1 MSILLWRGPAVLVGL
16 IGVTFSPRML
26 VLSPNASR
34 GKLKAVDV
42 VKHQLGFACPRPQGG
57 WGRGWS
63 NNRDIAS
70 QRALAECYRRGQGCS
85 NPTCTSGRG

>member
-16 IGVTFSPRML
+16 IGVPYSPRML
-26 VLSPNASR
+26 VLSPNASL

-42 VKHQLGFACPRPQGG
+42 VRHQLGFACPGTRKAE

-63 NNRDIAS
+63 NNRDTAS
-70 QRALAECYRRGQGCS
+70 QRALAEC
-85 NPTCTSGRG
+85 